1 MVRLN
6 LIKINNDFKQV
17 LKDLRKG
24 FVDTNQ
30 LIHALNRTFS
40 V

>member
-1 MVRLN
+1 MIRLY
-6 LIKINNDFKQV
+6 LIRINNDFKQV
-17 LKDLRKG
+17 LKDLKKG

-30 LIHALNRTFS
+30 LIHALNGTFS